1 MHQCE
6 SDCDPG
12 SPKKVPFEKVIEAR
26 KRIGNNVV
34 KTPCKFSKHL
44 SEMFRMEIYLKM
56 ENEQVTGS
64 FKDRGAFNSIQAAI
78 ESCCSL
84 KGVISASAGN
94 HAIALANAGHNLN
107 VPVTVV
113 MPTSASQAR
122 VEACLRSRAE
132 VILHGRHIGEAKVEA
147 LELARQ
153 KGYKY
158 INGYDHPDVISGQG
172 TLALEILEEVEN
184 VDVCVVPT
192 GGGGLLAGVC
202 AVAAHVS
209 PRCKIIGVES
219 EASTGFAQAL
229 AAGQPVNTPVAETLA
244 HGLAVPMCGVNA
256 LETVKVNG
264 PTMLTIRE
272 SSLVKAI
279 LSLLEFEKTVA
290 EGAGVAGVAALMEG
304 LLSDYAGKKVVIIIT
319 GGNID
324 TTTLG
329 DIIHRGLEMEKRL
342 VRFQVSVSDLSSGL
356 STLSKVVTGVGC
368 SLKDIT
374 KEIMWHSHDCFTTVM
389 KVLVETRNIE
399 HYIELRRAIEAQFS
413 SSCFGY

>member
-1 MHQCE
+1 MHQNQ
-6 SDCDPG
+6 SDCDPT
-12 SPKKVPFEKVIEAR
+12 SPKKVSYEKVIEAR

-34 KTPCKFSKHL
+34 KTPCKS
-44 SEMFRMEIYLKM
+44 
-56 ENEQVTGS
+56 G
-64 FKDRGAFNSIQAAI
+64 G
-78 ESCCSL
+78 SL

-94 HAIALANAGHNLN
+94 HAIALAKVGQSFNI
-107 VPVTVV
+107 PVTVV
-113 MPTSASQAR
+113 IPTSTALCK
-122 VEACLRSRAE
+122 VEACLRYNAE
-132 VILHGRHIGEAKVEA
+132 VILHGRHMGEAEEKA

-158 INGYDHPDVISGQG
+158 INGYDYPDVISGQG
-172 TLALEILEEVEN
+172 TLALEIFEEVEN

-202 AVAAHVS
+202 AVAAQAN

-229 AAGQPVNTPVAETLA
+229 AAGQPVDTQVAETLA
-244 HGLAVPMCGVNA
+244 DGLAVPMCGVNA
-256 LETVKVNG
+256 LETVKVNY
-264 PTMLTIRE
+264 PTMLTVSE

-279 LSLLEFEKTVA
+279 LGLLEFEKTVA
-290 EGAGVAGVAALMEG
+290 ESAGVAGVAALMDG

-342 VRFQVSVSDLSSGL
+342 VRFQVSVSDLSNGL

-389 KVLVETRNIE
+389 KVLVETRNME

-413 SSCFGY
+413 SSCFGD